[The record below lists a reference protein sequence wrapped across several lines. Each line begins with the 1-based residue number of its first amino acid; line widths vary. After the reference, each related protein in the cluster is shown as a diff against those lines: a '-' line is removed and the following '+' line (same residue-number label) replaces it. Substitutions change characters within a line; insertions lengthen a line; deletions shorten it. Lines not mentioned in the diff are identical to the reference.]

1 MSTLFDPS
9 PILLAFLALKTAIY
23 LPAVLILALLRGII
37 GAGPARALAFVAV
50 AIAAAGIA
58 ARFAPPLLGLTG
70 GPLAQ
75 AAYGIANA
83 GGGMVIALAAS
94 LPLALSGV
102 LPVRRWPVIDAVHG
116 LLIAA
121 RFVLWWLTQ

>member
-1 MSTLFDPS
+1 MSTLFEPS
-9 PILLAFLALKTAIY
+9 PILLAFLALKTTIY
-23 LPAVLILALLRGII
+23 LPVLLMLALLRGII
-37 GAGPARALAFVAV
+37 GAGPARGLALVAV
-50 AIAAAGIA
+50 AVAAIGIA
-58 ARFAPPLLGLTG
+58 ARFAPPLMGLTG

-75 AAYGIANA
+75 AAYSVANA
-83 GGGMVIALAAS
+83 GGGMVILLAAS

-121 RFVLWWLTQ
+121 LFVLWWLTQ